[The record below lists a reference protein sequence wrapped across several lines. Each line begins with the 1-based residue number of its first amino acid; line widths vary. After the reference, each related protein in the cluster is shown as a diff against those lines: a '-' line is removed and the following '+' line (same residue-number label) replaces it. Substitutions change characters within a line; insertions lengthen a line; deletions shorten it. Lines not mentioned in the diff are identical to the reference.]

1 VEVRT
6 VPCEGPKGRGSSPS
20 GGKEPLLSL
29 LLSLFLLLS
38 SLSPALSEEWYSL
51 EEWEVGGEGSAGWC
65 LLEGWE
71 GGARTLGAP
80 RLLSPSP
87 SSFLRDNTP
96 TLDWSDVEGA
106 ASYQLLVDNDPSF
119 SSPEI
124 NTFPSSSEYTVPDP
138 GLSDGTW
145 YWKVRAKN
153 GPLTSPWSE
162 ARSFTVDTVPPPA
175 PSPLSP
181 FSGENL
187 QVDQPLFSWSSVWD
201 PSGVSYRLEID
212 NDPDLSSPLYRRE
225 GIAEN
230 SHVPENKLVENLY
243 YWRVTAVD
251 GAGNENS
258 SEVFLFRLRVP
269 PSSRISTVVSP
280 YWQTSSPLTLTV
292 WAQDNDGTVENV
304 ELWYRYSPDNSSWGP
319 WILYDN
325 LTSLPYTF
333 QFAFP
338 EQGHYQFSSGVW
350 DDRGNYRAP
359 SVKEAEAGYD
369 NTPPA
374 IPLPSLPENGAVV
387 QTPTPTLAWSGVEDV
402 SGVTYELWLDND
414 DSDPPLYHLLTGE
427 NVHTLENCLGS
438 GTYLWRVRAL
448 DGAGW
453 VGEWSENYTFTVRLW
468 GELESWQAEGA
479 LPARWSPLEGWEGT
493 VVAPHVWVPL
503 EGWSASPA
511 APPVGWR
518 VMEGYSVFLSS
529 LPSFWFPLQGYVLGL
544 SSPASWRQAEALSS
558 TTQAPAS
565 WREGEGWTGVLGV
578 PSSLWRMAE
587 GWQAGIYSL
596 PSFWS
601 PCDSWTSSSR
611 APVPAPRL
619 LSPGE
624 GENTSNRTP
633 TLTWEN
639 LQPAD
644 NFELQVDDEP
654 GFTEPL
660 VLSATVASTSYTPT
674 TPLSDNLYYWRVRQ
688 LRSGE
693 NGPWSQVRRFRVDT
707 VRPAAP
713 VLLWPANGENIND
726 NTPLFRW
733 CSVPENSLPVTYWIQ
748 IDNEPTLSE
757 PYVFSFGWVGE
768 NQLQLPSENA
778 LPDGVYYWRVKSK
791 DNAGNLSLSWSQ
803 TWSFRVDTVRPSVP
817 VPQFPV
823 NGAWAPITPTLTWQA
838 VQENSLPVLYKVWV
852 CEDDD
857 FENSPWAHVY
867 ESSWVQENSW
877 TAPELLEALGTEGKV
892 FYWKVCARD
901 NAGNLGENCPTQW
914 FRVDNVAP
922 SQVQLLYPENGS
934 CVQEGSVT
942 IRWYSATDGGSGVA
956 GYWIQVYSGPSLL
969 CENFVTE
976 NQHTLSLGAGEFLWR
991 VRALDAVGN
1000 AGPWSE
1006 NRSFRTAGWRS
1017 LEAWTW
1023 TAGSPPGWRELE
1035 FLTVSAAS
1043 RVLWVVLEGWTG
1055 TLSSPASWRPLEGWA
1070 GNLAIEIRWLPMEAW
1085 ATSLPSPSLWRV
1097 LESWALS
1104 SQARAGWRFLEGW
1117 QGLSPS
1123 GAVWSA
1129 LEAWATSLPSPSL
1142 WRELESWSLSSPS
1155 PARWSTLEGWEGTVR
1170 VGAGWSP
1177 LETWTVI
1184 PAAPSSWHQQEAWSV
1199 STQAGAFW
1207 RHLETWSVGSEAQ
1220 ALWLALDLRT
1230 GVLTFP
1236 ALWGSLDSLAGVVR
1250 GPSSWV
1256 VLESLTGGLS
1266 ARAGWTEA
1274 EVWSSTCRAPALWR
1288 EADSWISG
1296 ILSPARWRLW
1306 ESWVA
1311 ALPAPSRWLG
1321 LEGWTGTSGAPACWS
1336 LLEGWS
1342 GGLGTVEA
1350 GWRMLE
1356 ARSSAAASPA
1366 LWAPLDSR
1374 PHLLPAPGVW
1384 GVLEGGTFTSG
1395 APVPAPLPLLPE
1407 NALNTSDSTPTFA
1420 WENLQPADYFELQVD
1435 NDPGF
1440 SGPEVW
1446 VSVAENSYTPTTPL
1460 PDNLYRWRVRAWRSG
1475 VSSPWSEVRTFR
1487 VDTLPPAR
1495 PSPLSPAAGENVG
1508 DSAPVL
1514 RWQAPPENS
1523 YPLRYYVEVSPDK
1536 VNIAESRWVEKENV
1550 ELSFKEDGI
1559 WWWRVLARD
1568 NAGNQGPF
1576 TEWRKFRVD
1585 TLPPSPPPLLSPEND
1600 RWVQTSP
1607 VLSWGAVEENSLPL
1621 TYQLVILY
1629 YPSLMVREN
1638 LWTGSTSFTTL
1649 LDEGRYLWRVRV
1661 KDNAGNLGPWS
1672 EERLFGVDNTP
1683 PSPAQPLRPENGSF
1697 LNLGPVQLSWLPSTD
1712 SPSGVRGYHLQVG
1725 ENQDLSSL
1733 LYENEN
1739 VGDNGYTWVLP
1750 GPGIYGW
1757 RVRALDLAGNASE
1770 WSGIRWFRAC
1780 RWERLEG
1787 WSWEGRAPSGWVE
1800 VEGWL
1805 EGLSSPSGWR
1815 GLEGWGGRTEAPSAG
1830 WSRLEGWAGGVE
1842 ALTGRWVELE
1852 GWRDFLPSVVV
1863 APRLLY
1869 PENGRNL
1876 RGNAPTLSWENVF
1889 LADNYRLQ
1897 LSSQAPVWAGENA
1910 YVGQEPPTLS
1920 DGSPRRGEVVGGS
1933 LEDTRA
1939 EDGVCENLAE
1949 NEEDNTL
1956 NWEHR
1961 IENVPQAQ
1969 TYALRVRGY
1978 TSGDEN
1984 VGVYLWEMGAWRL
1997 LGWLGGSEATLEF
2010 SFGFRELG
2018 KYLVENRLA
2027 VRYLENT
2034 PDSTRTVL
2042 HLDLCVLEAL
2052 SQEFPPTLVE
2062 EVLTENHYTPS
2073 PLSDNLYYWRVRA
2086 HVSGLT
2092 GEWSEIRS
2100 FRVDTVPPGAPTL
2113 LYPSDGE
2120 NENTSTPVLGWLSPP
2135 ENSLPLAFFV
2145 QVARDHLFTQPVENS
2160 GWIQQNYWVPSPL
2173 QEGVYYWRVFARDN
2187 AGNEGLLP
2195 SPTWSFRVDLTPPP
2209 VPVLLSPADGEN
2221 LNTRT
2226 PLLRWENVW
2235 DISGPLSYNLRV
2247 EYGPVTVY
2255 DVTLSE
2261 NAWQVPPLPVDGI
2274 YSWRV
2279 RARDGAGNWSP
2290 FSPSRTF
2297 QLDTAPPPAP
2307 SPLSPENGENLREV
2321 EFRWTPVA
2329 ENSLPVR
2336 YRVKLSDDPSFSH
2349 ENAVSGWVEGE
2360 NWRMDL
2366 PLPDGIWYWRVQ
2378 ARDNAGNEGENS
2390 EIRWFRLD
2398 TLPPQGV
2405 DLLWPEN
2412 GATLEN
2418 SQPTLS
2424 WTEGTDN
2431 SLPLSYRVLVSVGEV
2446 ESYLDSGWI
2455 PENSWQVPFPLP
2467 DNDYRWRVRARD
2479 SAGNVYE
2486 TPVGWFRVENAPPPA
2501 PVPLSPENGKVV
2513 GIPSPL
2519 LVWRTSPD
2527 ISQPVLHRVWVSRD
2541 ENFESVVADSGW
2553 LDNDRWEVS
2562 PPLED
2567 NLTYYWRV
2575 QARDNS
2581 GKESENSVTFR
2592 FFTDLRAPPE
2602 VELLSPGN
2610 GAELETFTLM
2620 FKWRSVEDNT
2630 LILYELAV
2638 DDEPSMTEPLL
2649 HAENTHENSGI
2660 VGFTSPGT
2668 YYWRVRAVDEAG
2680 HENSSPV
2687 WSFTLRRWR
2696 YLEGWSGGVSG
2707 PKERGWVVLDG
2718 RSGSSFTSASWV
2730 RLEER
2735 TAAVAGGVGW
2745 RVLEERRATA
2755 GHFSS
2760 WRALEGRSFSMRAP
2774 ALRGWVQLEN
2784 RSGGVV
2790 APHGWR
2796 ELEGMEVG
2804 ALTSAGWKKVV
2815 VGGPALLPEWGPL
2828 EGWRAGVSGWAPPP
2842 SREVSLGYLEPGV
2855 PGSAEVGWLGICVS
2869 RLEVVVREEGR
2880 VTVSAWESEDFPV
2893 PPPPEVV
2900 PYRYFCLE
2908 LGPSSPALSHAVV
2921 RVRVS
2926 RSWVREERIDVRT
2939 IGVRRLPS
2947 QELALEEV
2955 GRDGQ
2960 YLYFQF
2966 RTEELGTFLLFGQ
2979 RVRQPPSP
2987 PVALLPT
2994 FEVPAA
3000 PSSLLLLLLFL
3011 GMILAAAGFSL
3022 YQASWSFRYGRMVG
3036 LLRRATGPER
3046 RRAVRERV
3054 RLTRRQRE
3062 SLARMSLLLRRA
3074 ALPPVVP
3081 VRRRLAKPERVAV
3094 EALERFIRERRRAAG
3109 LAPEEVERLRRR
3121 ARKELASWR
3130 TLQRVVERKRRE
3142 VLRRRRVRGSSG
3154 ARRGRRRAS

>member
-1 VEVRT
+1 MEVRT
-6 VPCEGPKGRGSSPS
+6 VPCEGPKERGSSPS

-38 SLSPALSEEWYSL
+38 SLSPALSEEWYPL
-51 EEWEVGGEGSAGWC
+51 EEWEVGGEGSAGWR

-80 RLLSPSP
+80 QLLSPSP

-106 ASYQLLVDNDPSF
+106 TSYQLLVDNDPSF
-119 SSPEI
+119 ASPEI
-124 NTFPSSSEYTVPDP
+124 NVFPSSSEYTVPDP

-145 YWKVRAKN
+145 YWKVRARD

-162 ARSFTVDTVPPPA
+162 ARGFTVDTVPPPA

-181 FSGENL
+181 ENGENL
-187 QVDQPLFSWSSVWD
+187 EVDQPLFSWSGVWD

-212 NDPDLSSPLYRRE
+212 NDPDLSSPLYREE

-230 SHVPENKLVENLY
+230 SHVPENKLVENFSPY

-258 SEVFLFRLRVP
+258 SGIFLFRLRVP

-292 WAQDNDGTVENV
+292 EAQDNDGTVENV
-304 ELWYRYSPDNSSWGP
+304 ELWYRFSSDNSSWGP
-319 WILYDN
+319 WIFHDN

-333 QFAFP
+333 YFAFP

-350 DDRGNYRAP
+350 DDRGNYKAP

-468 GELESWQAEGA
+468 GELESWQAGGA
-479 LPARWSPLEGWEGT
+479 PPARWSPLEGWEGT

-511 APPVGWR
+511 APPGGWR
-518 VMEGYSVFLSS
+518 GLEGYSVSLSS
-529 LPSFWFPLQGYVLGL
+529 LPSFWFPLQGYAAGL

-558 TTQAPAS
+558 TTQALAS
-565 WREGEGWTGVLGV
+565 WREGEGWTVGLAV

-587 GWQAGIYSL
+587 GWQAEISSL

-601 PCDSWTSSSR
+601 PCDSWISSPR

-624 GENTSNRTP
+624 GENTNDNTP
-633 TLTWEN
+633 TFSWEN

-644 NFELQVDDEP
+644 NFELQVDNDVDFSSPEIW
-654 GFTEPL
+654 
-660 VLSATVASTSYTPT
+660 VTVTSTSYTPT
-674 TPLSDNLYYWRVRQ
+674 SGLPDNLYCWRVRQ
-688 LRSGE
+688 WRTGVSSA
-693 NGPWSQVRRFRVDT
+693 WSQVWRFRVDT
-707 VRPAAP
+707 LRPTAP
-713 VLLWPANGENIND
+713 NLLWPANGENIND

-757 PYVFSFGWVGE
+757 PYLFSFGWVGE
-768 NQLQLPSENA
+768 NQLQLPPENA
-778 LPDGVYYWRVKSK
+778 LPDGVYYWRVRSK
-791 DNAGNLSLSWSQ
+791 DNAGNLSLTWSQ
-803 TWSFRVDTVRPSVP
+803 IWSFRVDTVRPSVP
-817 VPQFPV
+817 VPQSPIG
-823 NGAWAPITPTLTWQA
+823 GAWAPITPTLSWQA
-838 VQENSLPVLYKVWV
+838 VQENSLPVLYRVWV
-852 CEDDD
+852 CESSSFDS
-857 FENSPWAHVY
+857 ELYNVY
-867 ESSWVQENSW
+867 ESAWVQENSW
-877 TAPELLEALGTEGKV
+877 MAPELLEALGMEGKV
-892 FYWKVCARD
+892 FYWRVCARD
-901 NAGNLGENCPTQW
+901 NAGNLGENCQSQW

-942 IRWYSATDGGSGVA
+942 LRWYSATDGGSGVA

-1006 NRSFRTAGWRS
+1006 NRFFRTAGWRS

-1035 FLTVSAAS
+1035 ALTVSAAS
-1043 RVLWVVLEGWTG
+1043 RALWATLESWTG
-1055 TLSSPASWRPLEGWA
+1055 TLSSPSSWHLLEGWA
-1070 GNLAIEIRWLPMEAW
+1070 GNLA
-1085 ATSLPSPSLWRV
+1085 
-1097 LESWALS
+1097 
-1104 SQARAGWRFLEGW
+1104 
-1117 QGLSPS
+1117 
-1123 GAVWSA
+1123 
-1129 LEAWATSLPSPSL
+1129 
-1142 WRELESWSLSSPS
+1142 
-1155 PARWSTLEGWEGTVR
+1155 PAS
-1170 VGAGWSP
+1170 
-1177 LETWTVI
+1177 
-1184 PAAPSSWHQQEAWSV
+1184 
-1199 STQAGAFW
+1199 
-1207 RHLETWSVGSEAQ
+1207 
-1220 ALWLALDLRT
+1220 
-1230 GVLTFP
+1230 
-1236 ALWGSLDSLAGVVR
+1236 
-1250 GPSSWV
+1250 
-1256 VLESLTGGLS
+1256 
-1266 ARAGWTEA
+1266 
-1274 EVWSSTCRAPALWR
+1274 
-1288 EADSWISG
+1288 
-1296 ILSPARWRLW
+1296 
-1306 ESWVA
+1306 
-1311 ALPAPSRWLG
+1311 
-1321 LEGWTGTSGAPACWS
+1321 WS

-1342 GGLGTVEA
+1342 GGLGTVEV
-1350 GWRMLE
+1350 GWWMLE

-1366 LWAPLDSR
+1366 LWAPLDSWF
-1374 PHLLPAPGVW
+1374 HLLPAPGEW

-1407 NALNTSDSTPTFA
+1407 NALNTSDSTPTLT
-1420 WENLQPADYFELQVD
+1420 WENLQPADNFELQVD

-1440 SGPEVW
+1440 SGPEVQ
-1446 VSVAENSYTPTTPL
+1446 VSVVENSYTPTTPL

-1475 VSSPWSEVRTFR
+1475 VSSSWSEVRTFR

-1508 DSAPVL
+1508 DCTPVL

-1536 VNIAESRWVEKENV
+1536 VNIAESRWVEGENV

-1559 WWWRVLARD
+1559 WWWRVLAVD

-1585 TLPPSPPPLLSPEND
+1585 TLPPSSPPLLSPEND

-1661 KDNAGNLGPWS
+1661 RDNAGNLGPWS

-1697 LNLGPVQLSWLPSTD
+1697 LNLGPVQLSWLASTD

-1739 VGDNGYTWVLP
+1739 VGDNGYTWVPP
-1750 GPGIYGW
+1750 GPGIYSW

-1787 WSWEGRAPSGWVE
+1787 WSWEGRAPSGWLE
-1800 VEGWL
+1800 MEGWV

-1815 GLEGWGGRTEAPSAG
+1815 GLEGWGGGTEAPFAG

-1852 GWRDFLPSVVV
+1852 GWREFLPSVVV
-1863 APRLLY
+1863 APTLLY

-1876 RGNAPTLSWENVF
+1876 RENAPTLSWENVF

-1910 YVGQEPPTLS
+1910 YVGQEPLTLS

-1939 EDGVCENLAE
+1939 EDGACENLAE

-1969 TYALRVRGY
+1969 TYVLRVRGY

-1984 VGVYLWEMGAWRL
+1984 VGVYLREMGAWRL
-1997 LGWLGGSEATLEF
+1997 LGWLEESEVTLEF

-2052 SQEFPPTLVE
+2052 SQEFPSTLVDN
-2062 EVLTENHYTPS
+2062 VLENHYTPS
-2073 PLSDNLYYWRVRA
+2073 PLPDNLYYWRVRA

-2092 GEWSEIRS
+2092 GEWSEIWS

-2113 LYPSDGE
+2113 LSPSDGE
-2120 NENTSTPVLGWLSPP
+2120 NENTPTPLLQWLSPS

-2145 QVARDHLFTQPVENS
+2145 QVALDHLFTQPVENS

-2173 QEGVYYWRVFARDN
+2173 QENVYYWRVFARDN
-2187 AGNEGLLP
+2187 AGNEGTLP

-2209 VPVLLSPADGEN
+2209 VPVLLSPAAGEN

-2247 EYGPVTVY
+2247 EYGPVTVH

-2261 NAWQVPPLPVDGI
+2261 NAWQVPPLSVDGI

-2279 RARDGAGNWSP
+2279 RARDGAGNWSS

-2321 EFRWTPVA
+2321 EFRWTSVA

-2366 PLPDGIWYWRVQ
+2366 PLPDGVWYWRVQ

-2398 TLPPQGV
+2398 NLPPQGV
-2405 DLLWPEN
+2405 DLLWPDN

-2424 WTEGTDN
+2424 WAEGTDN

-2446 ESYLDSGWI
+2446 ENYLDSGWI
-2455 PENSWQVPFPLP
+2455 SENSWQVPFPLP
-2467 DNDYRWRVRARD
+2467 DNDYQWRVRARD
-2479 SAGNVYE
+2479 NASNVYE
-2486 TPVGWFRVENAPPPA
+2486 TPVRWFRVENAPPPA

-2592 FFTDLRAPPE
+2592 FFTDLHAPPE
-2602 VELLSPGN
+2602 VELLSPEN
-2610 GAELETFTLM
+2610 GAELETFTLL
-2620 FKWRSVEDNT
+2620 FKWGSVEDNT
-2630 LILYELAV
+2630 RVLYELAV
-2638 DDEPSMTEPLL
+2638 DNESGMTEPFL
-2649 HAENTHENSGI
+2649 HAENTPENSRI
-2660 VGFTSPGT
+2660 VGFASPGT

-2696 YLEGWSGGVSG
+2696 HLEGWSGGVSG
-2707 PKERGWVVLDG
+2707 PQERGWVVLDG

-2735 TAAVAGGVGW
+2735 KAAVAGGVGW

-2784 RSGGVV
+2784 RGGGVV

-3036 LLRRATGPER
+3036 LLRRATRPER